1 MVFVLRRFLGR
12 LLGLRLIAVSVHF
25 HFLRKFADVVQIA
38 AYLGMVFINE
48 TAGLFRF
55 FSPRIMDNDFA
66 AVWDTE
72 LLIIMGVNKTDTL
85 LGFLDMPVKP
95 VLHIAVAVK
104 VIVAL
109 CGIAAEQ
116 ESVFVGIHTEAVLG
130 AVVPRKGGIGIC
142 PCKRRHVTAV
152 MQKPLALTERIDNFV
167 KLRLDRKSVV

>member
-1 MVFVLRRFLGR
+1 MLFRSKL
-12 LLGLRLIAVSVHF
+12 
-25 HFLRKFADVVQIA
+25 ADVVKIA
-38 AYLGMVFINE
+38 AYLGMVLVNE

-72 LLIIMGVNKTDTL
+72 FFVIKWVNETDAL

-95 VLHIAVAVK
+95 FFHITIAVK

-109 CGIAAEQ
+109 CGVAAEQ

-130 AVVPRKGGIGIC
+130 AV
-142 PCKRRHVTAV
+142 AV
-152 MQKPLALTERIDNFV
+152 SYTHLVQARCSAHG
-167 KLRLDRKSVV
+167 R